1 MGDKGLDGSLLSK
14 IDHIFREVT
23 AATKGNVLVRHIQ
36 DV

>member
-14 IDHIFREVT
+14 NDHIFREVT
-23 AATKGNVLVRHIQ
+23 AATKGNVLVGYIQ